1 MPHGSKKG
9 AAKMRR
15 QTESYLDRRAVYSEA
30 EYLNAVLFWLQGRS
44 GPLGGVPRAEPNP
57 QNGMLDGIAYL
68 PARSFY
74 E

>member
-30 EYLNAVLFWLQGRS
+30 EYLKAVLFWLQGQS
-44 GPLGGVPRAEPNP
+44 GPPGGLPKAESNPRD
-57 QNGMLDGIAYL
+57 GMLDGIAFL
-68 PARSFY
+68 PARSSY